1 MRDGTT
7 PLPLTGSRG
16 ERGHFIKKTKQNKL
30 AFHTMDAVNL
40 LLHQGTLR
48 LLKLSNSMCLRA
60 ADILRPE
67 STWVEW
73 LGGHLSLQGRCSPS
87 LSPATKAHT
96 HPSHRRVRPVAPAG
110 GGESG
115 LPVLSKPETH
125 KCRKRKQTLSL
136 VPGGNKFPQ
145 KSLTDLLV
153 EALDTTGHKR
163 ALQPCTLVSTGFSPT
178 GVYVVPIS

>member
-1 MRDGTT
+1 MEAIY
-7 PLPLTGSRG
+7 LY
-16 ERGHFIKKTKQNKL
+16 KVV
-30 AFHTMDAVNL
+30 A
-40 LLHQGTLR
+40 
-48 LLKLSNSMCLRA
+48 
-60 ADILRPE
+60 
-67 STWVEW
+67 
-73 LGGHLSLQGRCSPS
+73 HL
-87 LSPATKAHT
+87 LSPQQPKHT
-96 HPSHRRVRPVAPAG
+96 HTQVTDGRVRPVALAG

-115 LPVLSKPETH
+115 LPVLSKPEAH

-163 ALQPCTLVSTGFSPT
+163 ALQPCTLVSTGFSAT